1 MNRRM
6 QIRWKLITI
15 IVLAALL
22 AFLLLIFKDRSEPE
36 YVGEMVFTE
45 EMQILTNKSAELLKT
60 DPKEVR
66 QEIGEYTKE
75 EDWYEAFDQFLTY
88 HELDQKICRE
98 TIGIIGGEAVVH
110 KPELARA
117 QVLTVEAKVYS
128 CASDEFEQLSY
139 TNVIAYRMEDTLLAI
154 REKLPDPVVF
164 PEAYLEEADEN
175 GIQFFYRGCELY
187 HPCAQKQESEQIV
200 TLGFRGEE
208 LVSYEEDGEI
218 ISGKTLQV
226 TEQAVT
232 LEEQVEILFGE
243 VCEGY
248 YQKEEVRSSNT
259 DEIPIGY
266 AFTDYLIKDGKI
278 CAFLILPKE
287 QMEYI
292 RVAIW
297 QSDYRGLYHKEIIL
311 QSSEELTL
319 SYMKNGEK
327 KEEPLPAG
335 KKLVLSQ
342 DADYLKEGMLKVVN
356 PTNSGK
362 TDLLSV
368 HRNQGVPSYRGNFE
382 IHKTEDGLLLI
393 NELLLEEYLYAVVPS
408 EMPST
413 YPAESLKAQ
422 AVCARTYS
430 YGYLEH
436 AGLPALGAHVDDSV
450 NYQVYNNIMEKKSS
464 TDAVRQTEGE
474 LLLQDGKPITAY
486 YYSTSCGYGS
496 DDRIWKEEG
505 ESAAPYLRSV
515 HIAQDKN
522 QDINKE
528 SQEKLIQMDP
538 LKENKEQ
545 TDAAQIDELQ
555 EKNEQPVVNHQDN
568 QQDNLQK
575 NSEQKI
581 KETIDNNQNDLTQE
595 EAIREYLTTVH
606 EEDYEKDEPWYRWS
620 YTVKDFDT
628 NLLKKKLQERGIS
641 FTDFKKVKDMEIIRR
656 AAGGSAEILVI
667 TTDQGEIPVEGEY
680 EIRYVLN
687 QGGGVI
693 RQDDSPYALSTI
705 LPSAYFVMDLQ
716 MGKKGVTGFS
726 LSGGGFG
733 HGVGMSQNAAKSMA
747 QSGKTYEEIL
757 AMFYRDCQLAK
768 KY

>member
-6 QIRWKLITI
+6 QIRWKLII
-15 IVLAALL
+15 IFVLAALL
-22 AFLLLIFKDRSEPE
+22 AFLLFFYKERSEPE
-36 YVGEMVFTE
+36 YVGEMVFTGD
-45 EMQILTNKSAELLKT
+45 MQILTDKSAELLKT
-60 DPKEVR
+60 DPEAVR
-66 QEIGEYTKE
+66 EEIGEYTKE

-88 HELDQKICRE
+88 HELDRQICKE
-98 TIGIIGGEAVVH
+98 TIGIIGGKDFVH
-110 KPELARA
+110 KPELAKG
-117 QVLTVEAKVYS
+117 QVLTVDGTVYS
-128 CASDEFEQLSY
+128 YVSNGFDQLSY
-139 TNVIAYRMEDTLLAI
+139 RNVVAYRMENTLLAI
-154 REKLPDPVVF
+154 REKLSDPVVF
-164 PEAYLEEADEN
+164 REAYLEEADES
-175 GIQFFYRGCELY
+175 GIQFFYRGCGLY
-187 HPCAQKQESEQIV
+187 HPCAQKQGAEQIV
-200 TLGFRGEE
+200 TLAFQGEE

-232 LEEQVEILFGE
+232 LEEQGTIPFGE

-248 YQKEEVRSSNT
+248 YQKEEVRSSNM

-266 AFTDYLIKDGKI
+266 VFTDYLIKDGKI

-292 RVAIW
+292 RVAIQ

-319 SYMKNGEK
+319 SYLENGEK

-342 DADYLKEGMLKVVN
+342 DTDYLKEGMLKVVN

-382 IHKTEDGLLLI
+382 IHKTEEGLLLI

-464 TDAVRQTEGE
+464 TDAVRQTGGE

-486 YYSTSCGYGS
+486 YYSTSCGYGT
-496 DDRIWKEEG
+496 DDRIWKEQG
-505 ESAAPYLRSV
+505 DSAAPYLRSV
-515 HIAQDKN
+515 HIAREDSQKN
-522 QDINKE
+522 LEQKTNEDTDNKLND
-528 SQEKLIQMDP
+528 LIQ
-538 LKENKEQ
+538 E
-545 TDAAQIDELQ
+545 
-555 EKNEQPVVNHQDN
+555 
-568 QQDNLQK
+568 
-575 NSEQKI
+575 
-581 KETIDNNQNDLTQE
+581 ETLRD
-595 EAIREYLTTVH
+595 YLTAVH
-606 EEDYEKDEPWYRWS
+606 EEDYEKEEPWYRWS
-620 YTVKDFDT
+620 YTVKDIDID
-628 NLLKKKLQERGIS
+628 LLKKKLQERGIS
-641 FTDFKKVKDMEIIRR
+641 FTDFKKVKDMEITRR
-656 AAGGSAEILVI
+656 AAGGSAGALVI
-667 TTDQGEIPVEGEY
+667 TTDQGEIPVEEEY

-693 RQDDSPYALSTI
+693 RQDGSAYELSTI
-705 LPSAYFVMDLQ
+705 LPSAYFVIDLQ
-716 MGKKGVTGFS
+716 KGKKGITGFT

-733 HGVGMSQNAAKSMA
+733 HGVGMSQNAAKAMA

-757 AMFYRDCQLAK
+757 AMFYRNCQLAK

>member
-6 QIRWKLITI
+6 QIRWKLII
-15 IVLAALL
+15 IFVLAALL
-22 AFLLLIFKDRSEPE
+22 AFLLFFYKERSEPE
-36 YVGEMVFTE
+36 YVGEMVFTGD
-45 EMQILTNKSAELLKT
+45 MQILTDKSAELLKT
-60 DPKEVR
+60 DPEAVR
-66 QEIGEYTKE
+66 EEIGEYTKE

-88 HELDQKICRE
+88 HELDRQICKE
-98 TIGIIGGEAVVH
+98 TIGIIGGKDFVH
-110 KPELARA
+110 KPELAKG
-117 QVLTVEAKVYS
+117 QVLTVDGTVYS
-128 CASDEFEQLSY
+128 YVSNGFDQLSY
-139 TNVIAYRMEDTLLAI
+139 RNVVAYRMENTLLAI
-154 REKLPDPVVF
+154 REKLSDPVVF
-164 PEAYLEEADEN
+164 REAYLEEADES
-175 GIQFFYRGCELY
+175 GIQFFYRGCGLY
-187 HPCAQKQESEQIV
+187 HPCAQKQGAEQIV
-200 TLGFRGEE
+200 TLAFQGEE

-232 LEEQVEILFGE
+232 LEEQGTIPFGE

-248 YQKEEVRSSNT
+248 YQKEEVRSSNM

-292 RVAIW
+292 RVAIQ

-319 SYMKNGEK
+319 SYLENGEK

-342 DADYLKEGMLKVVN
+342 DTDYLKEGMLKVVN

-464 TDAVRQTEGE
+464 TDAVRQTGGE

-486 YYSTSCGYGS
+486 YYSTSCGYGT
-496 DDRIWKEEG
+496 DDRIWKEQG
-505 ESAAPYLRSV
+505 DSAAPYLRSV
-515 HIAQDKN
+515 HIAREDSQKN
-522 QDINKE
+522 LEQKTNEDTDNKLND
-528 SQEKLIQMDP
+528 LIQ
-538 LKENKEQ
+538 E
-545 TDAAQIDELQ
+545 
-555 EKNEQPVVNHQDN
+555 
-568 QQDNLQK
+568 
-575 NSEQKI
+575 
-581 KETIDNNQNDLTQE
+581 ETLRD
-595 EAIREYLTTVH
+595 YLTAVH
-606 EEDYEKDEPWYRWS
+606 EEDYEKEEPWYRWS
-620 YTVKDFDT
+620 YTVKDIDID
-628 NLLKKKLQERGIS
+628 LLKKKLQERGIS
-641 FTDFKKVKDMEIIRR
+641 FTNFKKVKDMEITRR
-656 AAGGSAEILVI
+656 AAGGSAGALVI
-667 TTDQGEIPVEGEY
+667 TTDQGEIPVEEEY

-693 RQDDSPYALSTI
+693 RQDGSAYELSTI
-705 LPSAYFVMDLQ
+705 LPSAYFVIDLQ
-716 MGKKGVTGFS
+716 KGKKGITGFT

-733 HGVGMSQNAAKSMA
+733 HGVGMSQNAAKAMA

-757 AMFYRDCQLAK
+757 AMFYRNCQLAK

>member
-6 QIRWKLITI
+6 QIRWKLII
-15 IVLAALL
+15 IFVLAALL
-22 AFLLLIFKDRSEPE
+22 AFLLFFYKERSEPE
-36 YVGEMVFTE
+36 YVGEMVFTGD
-45 EMQILTNKSAELLKT
+45 MQILTDKSAELLKT
-60 DPKEVR
+60 DPEAVR
-66 QEIGEYTKE
+66 EEIGEYTKE

-88 HELDQKICRE
+88 HELDRQICKE
-98 TIGIIGGEAVVH
+98 TIGIIGGKDFVH
-110 KPELARA
+110 KPELAKG
-117 QVLTVEAKVYS
+117 QVLTVDGTVYS
-128 CASDEFEQLSY
+128 YVSNGFDQLSY
-139 TNVIAYRMEDTLLAI
+139 RNVVAYRMENTLLAI
-154 REKLPDPVVF
+154 REKLSDPVVF
-164 PEAYLEEADEN
+164 REAYLEEADES
-175 GIQFFYRGCELY
+175 GIQFFYRGCGLY
-187 HPCAQKQESEQIV
+187 HPCAQKQGAEQIV
-200 TLGFRGEE
+200 TLAFQGEE

-232 LEEQVEILFGE
+232 LEEQGTIPFGE

-248 YQKEEVRSSNT
+248 YQKEEVRSSNM

-292 RVAIW
+292 RVAIQ

-319 SYMKNGEK
+319 SYLENGEK

-342 DADYLKEGMLKVVN
+342 DTDYLKEGMLKVVN

-464 TDAVRQTEGE
+464 TDAVRQTGGE

-486 YYSTSCGYGS
+486 YYSTSCGYGT

-515 HIAQDKN
+515 HIVREDSQKN
-522 QDINKE
+522 LEQKTNEDTDNKLND
-528 SQEKLIQMDP
+528 LIQ
-538 LKENKEQ
+538 E
-545 TDAAQIDELQ
+545 
-555 EKNEQPVVNHQDN
+555 
-568 QQDNLQK
+568 
-575 NSEQKI
+575 
-581 KETIDNNQNDLTQE
+581 ETLRD
-595 EAIREYLTTVH
+595 YLTAVH
-606 EEDYEKDEPWYRWS
+606 EEDYEKEEPWYRWS
-620 YTVKDFDT
+620 YTVKDIDID
-628 NLLKKKLQERGIS
+628 LLKKKLQERGIS
-641 FTDFKKVKDMEIIRR
+641 FTDFKKVKDMEITRR
-656 AAGGSAEILVI
+656 AAGGSAGALVI
-667 TTDQGEIPVEGEY
+667 TTDQGEIPVEEEY

-693 RQDDSPYALSTI
+693 RQDGSAYELSTI
-705 LPSAYFVMDLQ
+705 LPSAYFVIDLQ
-716 MGKKGVTGFS
+716 KGKKGITGFT

-733 HGVGMSQNAAKSMA
+733 HGVGMSQNAAKAMA

-757 AMFYRDCQLAK
+757 AMFYRNCQLAK

>member
-1 MNRRM
+1 MNRHM

-15 IVLAALL
+15 LVLAALL
-22 AFLLLIFKDRSEPE
+22 AFLLLFYKDRSEPE
-36 YVGEMVFTE
+36 YVGEMVFTG
-45 EMQILTNKSAELLKT
+45 EMQILTDKSAELLKT
-60 DPKEVR
+60 DSEEVR

-88 HELDQKICRE
+88 HELDKKICRE

-110 KPELARA
+110 KPELAKG
-117 QVLTVEAKVYS
+117 QVLTVDATVYS
-128 CASDEFEQLSY
+128 CVSEGIEQLSY
-139 TNVIAYRMEDTLLAI
+139 TNVVAYRMGNTLLAI

-164 PEAYLEEADEN
+164 SEAYLEEADES

-187 HPCAQKQESEQIV
+187 HPCAQKQGSEQIV
-200 TLGFRGEE
+200 TLAFKGSE

-232 LEEQVEILFGE
+232 LEEQGTIPFGE
-243 VCEGY
+243 RCEGY

-292 RVAIW
+292 RVAIQ
-297 QSDYRGLYHKEIIL
+297 QSDYRGLYHKEVIL
-311 QSSEELTL
+311 QSSKELIL
-319 SYMKNGEK
+319 SYLENGER

-335 KKLVLSQ
+335 EKLILSQ
-342 DADYLKEGMLKVVN
+342 DADYLKEGMVKVVN

-436 AGLPALGAHVDDSV
+436 AGLSALGAHVDDSV

-486 YYSTSCGYGS
+486 YYSTSCGYGA
-496 DDRIWKEEG
+496 DDRIWKKEG

-515 HIAQDKN
+515 HIAQQEN
-522 QDINKE
+522 TE
-528 SQEKLIQMDP
+528 SQK
-538 LKENKEQ
+538 NNEQ

-555 EKNEQPVVNHQDN
+555 KKREQSVGN
-568 QQDNLQK
+568 QQDDSQK
-575 NSEQKI
+575 NLEQKNN
-581 KETIDNNQNDLTQE
+581 EDTDNKLNDLTQE
-595 EAIREYLTTVH
+595 EALREYLTTVH
-606 EEDYEKDEPWYRWS
+606 EEDYEKEEPWYRWS
-620 YTVKDFDT
+620 YTVKDFDVD
-628 NLLKKKLQERGIS
+628 LLKKKLQERGIS
-641 FTDFKKVKDMEIIRR
+641 FTDFKKVKDMAITVR
-656 AAGGSAEILVI
+656 AEGGSARILVI

-687 QGGGVI
+687 QGGEVI
-693 RQDDSPYALSTI
+693 RQDESAYTLSTI
-705 LPSAYFVMDLQ
+705 LPSACFVIDLQ
-716 MGKKGVTGFS
+716 KGKKGITGFT

-733 HGVGMSQNAAKSMA
+733 HGVGMSQNAARAMA
-747 QSGKTYEEIL
+747 QSGKTYEQIL
-757 AMFYRDCQLAK
+757 AMFYWDCQLAK

>member
-1 MNRRM
+1 M
-6 QIRWKLITI
+6 QIRWKLII
-15 IVLAALL
+15 IFVLAALL
-22 AFLLLIFKDRSEPE
+22 AFLLFFYKERSEPE
-36 YVGEMVFTE
+36 YVGEMVFTGD
-45 EMQILTNKSAELLKT
+45 MQILTDKSAELLKT
-60 DPKEVR
+60 DPEAVR
-66 QEIGEYTKE
+66 EEIGEYTKE

-88 HELDQKICRE
+88 HELDRQICKE
-98 TIGIIGGEAVVH
+98 TIGIIGGKDFVH
-110 KPELARA
+110 KPELAKG
-117 QVLTVEAKVYS
+117 QVLTVDGTVYS
-128 CASDEFEQLSY
+128 YVSNGFDQLSY
-139 TNVIAYRMEDTLLAI
+139 RNVVAYRMENTLLAI
-154 REKLPDPVVF
+154 REKLSDPVVF
-164 PEAYLEEADEN
+164 REAYLEEADES
-175 GIQFFYRGCELY
+175 GIQFFYRGCGLY
-187 HPCAQKQESEQIV
+187 HPCAQKQGAEQIV
-200 TLGFRGEE
+200 TLAFQGEE

-232 LEEQVEILFGE
+232 LEEQGTIPFGE

-248 YQKEEVRSSNT
+248 YQKEEVRSSNM

-292 RVAIW
+292 RVAIQ

-319 SYMKNGEK
+319 SYLENGEK

-342 DADYLKEGMLKVVN
+342 DTDYLKEGMLKVVN

-382 IHKTEDGLLLI
+382 IHKTEEGLLLI

-430 YGYLEH
+430 YGYLDH

-464 TDAVRQTEGE
+464 TDAVRQTGGE

-486 YYSTSCGYGS
+486 YYSTSCGYGT
-496 DDRIWKEEG
+496 DDRIWKEQG
-505 ESAAPYLRSV
+505 DSAAPYLRSV
-515 HIAQDKN
+515 HIAREDSQKN
-522 QDINKE
+522 LEQKTNEDTDNKLND
-528 SQEKLIQMDP
+528 LIQ
-538 LKENKEQ
+538 E
-545 TDAAQIDELQ
+545 
-555 EKNEQPVVNHQDN
+555 
-568 QQDNLQK
+568 
-575 NSEQKI
+575 
-581 KETIDNNQNDLTQE
+581 ETLRD
-595 EAIREYLTTVH
+595 YLTAVH
-606 EEDYEKDEPWYRWS
+606 EEDYEKEEPWYRWS
-620 YTVKDFDT
+620 YTVKDIDID
-628 NLLKKKLQERGIS
+628 LLKKKLQERGIS
-641 FTDFKKVKDMEIIRR
+641 FTDFKKVKDMEITRR
-656 AAGGSAEILVI
+656 AAGGSAGALVI
-667 TTDQGEIPVEGEY
+667 TTNQGEIPVEEEY

-693 RQDDSPYALSTI
+693 RQDGSAYELSTI
-705 LPSAYFVMDLQ
+705 LPSAYFVIDLQ
-716 MGKKGVTGFS
+716 KGKKGITGFT

-733 HGVGMSQNAAKSMA
+733 HGVGMSQNAAKAMA

-757 AMFYRDCQLAK
+757 AMFYRNCQLAK

>member
-1 MNRRM
+1 MNRHM

-15 IVLAALL
+15 LVLAALL
-22 AFLLLIFKDRSEPE
+22 AFLLLFYKDRSEPE
-36 YVGEMVFTE
+36 YVGEMVFTG
-45 EMQILTNKSAELLKT
+45 EMQILTDKSAELLKT
-60 DPKEVR
+60 DPEEVR

-88 HELDQKICRE
+88 HELDKKICRE

-110 KPELARA
+110 KPELAKG
-117 QVLTVEAKVYS
+117 QVLTVDATVYS
-128 CASDEFEQLSY
+128 CVSEGIEQLSY
-139 TNVIAYRMEDTLLAI
+139 TNVVAYRMGNTLLAI

-164 PEAYLEEADEN
+164 SEAYLEEADES

-187 HPCAQKQESEQIV
+187 HPCAQKQGSEQIV
-200 TLGFRGEE
+200 TLAFKGSE
-208 LVSYEEDGEI
+208 LVSYEEDGEV

-232 LEEQVEILFGE
+232 LEEQGTIPFGE
-243 VCEGY
+243 RCEGY

-292 RVAIW
+292 RVAIQ
-297 QSDYRGLYHKEIIL
+297 QSDYRGLYHKEVIL
-311 QSSEELTL
+311 QSSKELIL
-319 SYMKNGEK
+319 SYLENGER

-335 KKLVLSQ
+335 EKLILSQ
-342 DADYLKEGMLKVVN
+342 DADYLKEGMVKVVN

-436 AGLPALGAHVDDSV
+436 AGLSALGAHVDDSV

-486 YYSTSCGYGS
+486 YYSTSCGYGA
-496 DDRIWKEEG
+496 DDRIWKKEG

-515 HIAQDKN
+515 HIAQQEN
-522 QDINKE
+522 TE
-528 SQEKLIQMDP
+528 SQK
-538 LKENKEQ
+538 NNEQ

-555 EKNEQPVVNHQDN
+555 KKREQSVGN
-568 QQDNLQK
+568 QQDDSQK
-575 NSEQKI
+575 NLEQKNN
-581 KETIDNNQNDLTQE
+581 EDTDNKLNDLTQE
-595 EAIREYLTTVH
+595 EALREYLTTVH
-606 EEDYEKDEPWYRWS
+606 EEDYEKEEPWYRWS
-620 YTVKDFDT
+620 YTVKDFDVD
-628 NLLKKKLQERGIS
+628 LLKKKLQERGIS
-641 FTDFKKVKDMEIIRR
+641 FTDFKKVKDMAITVR
-656 AAGGSAEILVI
+656 AEGGSARILVI

-687 QGGGVI
+687 QGGEVI
-693 RQDDSPYALSTI
+693 RQDESAYTLSTI
-705 LPSAYFVMDLQ
+705 LPSACFVIDLQ
-716 MGKKGVTGFS
+716 KGKKGITGFT

-733 HGVGMSQNAAKSMA
+733 HGVGMSQNAARAMA
-747 QSGKTYEEIL
+747 QSGKTYEQIL
-757 AMFYRDCQLAK
+757 AMFYWDCQLAK

>member
-6 QIRWKLITI
+6 QIRWKLII
-15 IVLAALL
+15 ILVLAALL
-22 AFLLLIFKDRSEPE
+22 AFLLLFYKDRPKPE
-36 YVGEMVFTE
+36 YVGEMVFTG
-45 EMQILTNKSAELLKT
+45 EMQILTDKSAELLKT
-60 DPKEVR
+60 DSEEVR
-66 QEIGEYTKE
+66 QEIGEYAKE
-75 EDWYEAFDQFLTY
+75 KDWYEAFDRFLAD
-88 HELDQKICRE
+88 HELHRQICKE
-98 TIGIIGGEAVVH
+98 TLGIIGGMEFVH
-110 KPELARA
+110 KPELTKG
-117 QVLTVEAKVYS
+117 QVLAVDGEVYS
-128 CASDEFEQLSY
+128 CVSEEFEQISY
-139 TNVIAYRMEDTLLAI
+139 TNVVAYRIENTLLAI
-154 REKLPDPVVF
+154 REKLTDPVVF
-164 PEAYLEEADEN
+164 PEAYLEEADES
-175 GIQFFYRGCELY
+175 GIRFFYRGCELH
-187 HPCAQKQESEQIV
+187 HPCAQKQGSEQIV
-200 TLGFRGEE
+200 TLGLRGEE

-232 LEEQVEILFGE
+232 LEEQGAIPFGE
-243 VCEGY
+243 ECEGY

-266 AFTDYLIKDGKI
+266 AFTDYLIKDGRI

-287 QMEYI
+287 RMEYI
-292 RVAIW
+292 RVAVQ
-297 QSDYRGLYHKEIIL
+297 QSDYQGLYHKEIVL

-319 SYMKNGEK
+319 SYLENGEG

-335 KKLVLSQ
+335 KKLVLSK
-342 DADYLKEGMLKVVN
+342 DTDYLKEGTLKVVN
-356 PTNSGK
+356 STNSGK
-362 TDLLSV
+362 IDLLSV
-368 HRNQGVPSYRGNFE
+368 HRSQGVPSYRGNFE

-436 AGLPALGAHVDDSV
+436 AGLPELGAHVDDSV

-464 TDAVRQTEGE
+464 TDAVRQTEGQ
-474 LLLQDGKPITAY
+474 LLLQDGEPITAY

-496 DDRIWKEEG
+496 DDRIWKQEG

-515 HIAQDKN
+515 HIAQ
-522 QDINKE
+522 
-528 SQEKLIQMDP
+528 
-538 LKENKEQ
+538 KENNNSQ
-545 TDAAQIDELQ
+545 
-555 EKNEQPVVNHQDN
+555 N
-568 QQDNLQK
+568 NLDQK
-575 NSEQKI
+575 NIED
-581 KETIDNNQNDLTQE
+581 TDNNLSDLTQE
-595 EAIREYLTTVH
+595 EALREYLTTVH
-606 EEDYEKDEPWYRWS
+606 EEDYEKEEPWYRWR
-620 YTVKDFDT
+620 YTVKEFNVD
-628 NLLKKKLQERGIS
+628 LLKKKLQERGIS
-641 FTDFKKVKDMEIIRR
+641 FIDFKIVKDMEITRR
-656 AAGGSAEILVI
+656 AEGGSAELLVI

-687 QGGGVI
+687 QGGEVI
-693 RQDDSPYALSTI
+693 RQDESAYALSTI

-716 MGKKGVTGFS
+716 KGKKSITGFV

-733 HGVGMSQNAAKSMA
+733 HGVGMSQNAAKAMA

-757 AMFYRDCQLAK
+757 AMFYWNCRLAK

>member
-1 MNRRM
+1 MNHGM
-6 QIRWKLITI
+6 QIRWKLII
-15 IVLAALL
+15 ILVLAALL
-22 AFLLLIFKDRSEPE
+22 AFLLFFYKDRSEPE
-36 YVGEMVFTE
+36 YVGEMVFTG
-45 EMQILTNKSAELLKT
+45 EMQILTDKSAELLKT
-60 DPKEVR
+60 NPEEVR

-98 TIGIIGGEAVVH
+98 MIGIIGGEAVVH
-110 KPELARA
+110 KPKLAKG
-117 QVLTVEAKVYS
+117 QVLTVDGTVYS
-128 CASDEFEQLSY
+128 YASDEFEQLSY
-139 TNVIAYRMEDTLLAI
+139 TNAIAYRMENTLLAI
-154 REKLPDPVVF
+154 RERLPDPVLF
-164 PEAYLEEADEN
+164 PEAYLEEADES
-175 GIQFFYRGCELY
+175 GIRFFYRGCELY
-187 HPCAQKQESEQIV
+187 HPCTQKQGSEQIV
-200 TLGFRGEE
+200 TLGFRGEK

-232 LEEQVEILFGE
+232 LEEQGTIPFGE

-292 RVAIW
+292 RVAVQ

-311 QSSEELTL
+311 QSSEELML
-319 SYMKNGEK
+319 SYLENGEK

-342 DADYLKEGMLKVVN
+342 DTDYLKEGMLKVVN

-382 IHKTEDGLLLI
+382 IHKTEEGLLLI

-413 YPAESLKAQ
+413 YPSESLKAQ

-486 YYSTSCGYGS
+486 YYSTSCGYGT
-496 DDRIWKEEG
+496 DDRIWKKEG
-505 ESAAPYLRSV
+505 ESVAPYLKSV
-515 HIAQDKN
+515 HIARDESNELQE
-522 QDINKE
+522 IN
-528 SQEKLIQMDP
+528 
-538 LKENKEQ
+538 EQ
-545 TDAAQIDELQ
+545 TDELQEINEQTTELQ
-555 EKNEQPVVNHQDN
+555 EKNEQSIVNHQDN
-568 QQDNLQK
+568 SQK

-595 EAIREYLTTVH
+595 EVLREYLTTVH
-606 EEDYEKDEPWYRWS
+606 EEDYEKEEPWYRWS
-620 YTVKDFDT
+620 YTVKELDVE
-628 NLLKKKLQERGIS
+628 LLKKKLQERGIS
-641 FTDFKKVKDMEIIRR
+641 FTDFKKVKDMEISVR

-687 QGGGVI
+687 QGGEVI
-693 RQDDSPYALSTI
+693 RQDESAYALSTI

-716 MGKKGVTGFS
+716 RGKKGITGFT
-726 LSGGGFG
+726 LLGGGFG
-733 HGVGMSQNAAKSMA
+733 HGVGMSQNAAKAMA

-757 AMFYRDCQLAK
+757 AMFYWDCQLAK

>member
-36 YVGEMVFTE
+36 YVGEMVFTG
-45 EMQILTNKSAELLKT
+45 EMQILTDKSAELLKI
-60 DPKEVR
+60 DPEEIR
-66 QEIGEYTKE
+66 QEIGEYAKE

-88 HELDQKICRE
+88 HKLDQKISRE

-110 KPELARA
+110 KPELAKG

-128 CASDEFEQLSY
+128 CVSDGFEQLSY
-139 TNVIAYRMEDTLLAI
+139 TNVVAYRMDNTLLAI

-187 HPCAQKQESEQIV
+187 HPCAQKQGSEQIV

-232 LEEQVEILFGE
+232 LEEQGEIPFGE

-292 RVAIW
+292 RVAIQ

-319 SYMKNGEK
+319 SYLENGEK
-327 KEEPLPAG
+327 KEESLPAG
-335 KKLVLSQ
+335 KKFVLSQ
-342 DADYLKEGMLKVVN
+342 DADYLKEGMVKVVN

-486 YYSTSCGYGS
+486 YYSTSCGYGT

-515 HIAQDKN
+515 HIAQQENTESKKN
-522 QDINKE
+522 N
-528 SQEKLIQMDP
+528 
-538 LKENKEQ
+538 EQ

-555 EKNEQPVVNHQDN
+555 EKSEQSVEN

-575 NSEQKI
+575 KSEQKI
-581 KETIDNNQNDLTQE
+581 NQNTDNNQNNLTQE
-595 EAIREYLTTVH
+595 EALREYLTTVH
-606 EEDYEKDEPWYRWS
+606 EEDYEKEEPWYRWS
-620 YTVKDFDT
+620 YTVKELDVD
-628 NLLKKKLQERGIS
+628 LLKKKLQERGIS
-641 FTDFKKVKDMEIIRR
+641 FTDFKKVKDMEIRKR
-656 AAGGSAEILVI
+656 AAGGSAELLVI
-667 TTDQGEIPVEGEY
+667 YTDQREIPVEGEY

-687 QGGGVI
+687 QGGEVI
-693 RQDDSPYALSTI
+693 RQDDSAYALSTI
-705 LPSAYFVMDLQ
+705 LPSAYFVINLQ
-716 MGKKGVTGFS
+716 KGKKGITGFT

-733 HGVGMSQNAAKSMA
+733 HGVGMSQNAAKAMA

-757 AMFYRDCQLAK
+757 AMFYWDCQLAK

>member
-1 MNRRM
+1 M
-6 QIRWKLITI
+6 QIRWKLII
-15 IVLAALL
+15 IFVLAALL
-22 AFLLLIFKDRSEPE
+22 AFLLFFYKERSEPE
-36 YVGEMVFTE
+36 YVGEMVFTGD
-45 EMQILTNKSAELLKT
+45 MQILTDKSAELLKT
-60 DPKEVR
+60 DPEAVR
-66 QEIGEYTKE
+66 EEIGEYTKE

-88 HELDQKICRE
+88 HELDRQICKE
-98 TIGIIGGEAVVH
+98 TIGIIGGKDFVH
-110 KPELARA
+110 KPELAKG
-117 QVLTVEAKVYS
+117 QVLTVDGTVYS
-128 CASDEFEQLSY
+128 YVSNGFDQLSY
-139 TNVIAYRMEDTLLAI
+139 RNVVAYRMENTLLAI
-154 REKLPDPVVF
+154 REKLSDPVVF
-164 PEAYLEEADEN
+164 REAYLEEADES
-175 GIQFFYRGCELY
+175 GIQFFYRGCGLY
-187 HPCAQKQESEQIV
+187 HPCAQKQGAEQIV
-200 TLGFRGEE
+200 TLAFQGEE

-232 LEEQVEILFGE
+232 LEEQGAIPFGE

-248 YQKEEVRSSNT
+248 YQKEEVRSSNM

-292 RVAIW
+292 RVAIQ

-319 SYMKNGEK
+319 SYLENGEK

-342 DADYLKEGMLKVVN
+342 DTDYLKEGMLKVVN

-464 TDAVRQTEGE
+464 TDAVRQTGGE

-486 YYSTSCGYGS
+486 YYSTSCGYGT

-515 HIAQDKN
+515 HIAREDSQKN
-522 QDINKE
+522 LEQKTNEDTDNKLND
-528 SQEKLIQMDP
+528 LIQ
-538 LKENKEQ
+538 E
-545 TDAAQIDELQ
+545 
-555 EKNEQPVVNHQDN
+555 
-568 QQDNLQK
+568 
-575 NSEQKI
+575 
-581 KETIDNNQNDLTQE
+581 ETLRD
-595 EAIREYLTTVH
+595 YLTAVH
-606 EEDYEKDEPWYRWS
+606 EEDYEKEEPWYRWS
-620 YTVKDFDT
+620 YTVKDIDID
-628 NLLKKKLQERGIS
+628 LLKKKLQERGIS
-641 FTDFKKVKDMEIIRR
+641 FTDFKKVKDMEITRR
-656 AAGGSAEILVI
+656 AAGGSAGALVI
-667 TTDQGEIPVEGEY
+667 TTDQGEIPVEEEY

-693 RQDDSPYALSTI
+693 RQDGSAYELSTI
-705 LPSAYFVMDLQ
+705 LPSAYFVIDLQ
-716 MGKKGVTGFS
+716 KGKKGITGFT

-733 HGVGMSQNAAKSMA
+733 HGVGMSQNAAKAMA

-757 AMFYRDCQLAK
+757 AMFYRNCQLAK

>member
-1 MNRRM
+1 M
-6 QIRWKLITI
+6 QIRWKLII
-15 IVLAALL
+15 IFVLAALL
-22 AFLLLIFKDRSEPE
+22 AFLLFFYKERSEPE
-36 YVGEMVFTE
+36 YVGEMVFTGD
-45 EMQILTNKSAELLKT
+45 MQILTDKSAELLKT
-60 DPKEVR
+60 DPEAVR
-66 QEIGEYTKE
+66 EEIGEYAKE

-88 HELDQKICRE
+88 HELDRQICKE
-98 TIGIIGGEAVVH
+98 TIGIIGGKDFVH
-110 KPELARA
+110 KPELAKG
-117 QVLTVEAKVYS
+117 QVLTVDGTVYS
-128 CASDEFEQLSY
+128 YVSNGFDQLSY
-139 TNVIAYRMEDTLLAI
+139 RNVVAYRMENTLLAI
-154 REKLPDPVVF
+154 REKLSDPVVF
-164 PEAYLEEADEN
+164 REAYLEEADES
-175 GIQFFYRGCELY
+175 GIQFFYRGCGLY
-187 HPCAQKQESEQIV
+187 HPCAQKQGAEQIV
-200 TLGFRGEE
+200 TLAFQGEE

-232 LEEQVEILFGE
+232 LEEQGTIPFGE

-248 YQKEEVRSSNT
+248 YQKEEVRSSNM

-292 RVAIW
+292 RVAIQ

-319 SYMKNGEK
+319 SYLENGEK

-342 DADYLKEGMLKVVN
+342 DTDYLKEGMLKVVN

-368 HRNQGVPSYRGNFE
+368 HRNQEVPSYRGNFE

-464 TDAVRQTEGE
+464 TDAVRQTGGE

-486 YYSTSCGYGS
+486 YYSTSCGYGT

-515 HIAQDKN
+515 HIAWEDSQKN
-522 QDINKE
+522 LEQKTNEDTDNKLND
-528 SQEKLIQMDP
+528 LIQ
-538 LKENKEQ
+538 E
-545 TDAAQIDELQ
+545 
-555 EKNEQPVVNHQDN
+555 
-568 QQDNLQK
+568 
-575 NSEQKI
+575 
-581 KETIDNNQNDLTQE
+581 ETLRD
-595 EAIREYLTTVH
+595 YLTAVH
-606 EEDYEKDEPWYRWS
+606 EEDYEKEEPWYRWS
-620 YTVKDFDT
+620 YTVKDIDID
-628 NLLKKKLQERGIS
+628 LLKKKLQERGIS
-641 FTDFKKVKDMEIIRR
+641 FTDFKKVKDMEITRR
-656 AAGGSAEILVI
+656 AAGGSAGALVI
-667 TTDQGEIPVEGEY
+667 TTDQGEIPVEEEY

-693 RQDDSPYALSTI
+693 RQDGSAYELSTI
-705 LPSAYFVMDLQ
+705 LPSAYFVIDLQ
-716 MGKKGVTGFS
+716 KGKKGITGFT

-733 HGVGMSQNAAKSMA
+733 HGVGMSQNAAKAMA

-757 AMFYRDCQLAK
+757 AMFYRNCQLAK

>member
-1 MNRRM
+1 MDR
-6 QIRWKLITI
+6 QICK
-15 IVLAALL
+15 
-22 AFLLLIFKDRSEPE
+22 
-36 YVGEMVFTE
+36 
-45 EMQILTNKSAELLKT
+45 
-60 DPKEVR
+60 
-66 QEIGEYTKE
+66 
-75 EDWYEAFDQFLTY
+75 
-88 HELDQKICRE
+88 E
-98 TIGIIGGEAVVH
+98 TIGIIGGKDFVH
-110 KPELARA
+110 KPELAKG
-117 QVLTVEAKVYS
+117 QVLTVDGTVYS
-128 CASDEFEQLSY
+128 YVSNGFDQLSY
-139 TNVIAYRMEDTLLAI
+139 RNVDAYRMENTLLAI
-154 REKLPDPVVF
+154 REKLSDPVVF
-164 PEAYLEEADEN
+164 REAYLEEADES
-175 GIQFFYRGCELY
+175 GIQFFYRGCGLY
-187 HPCAQKQESEQIV
+187 HPCAQKQGAEQIV
-200 TLGFRGEE
+200 TLAFQGEE

-232 LEEQVEILFGE
+232 LEEQGTIPFGE

-248 YQKEEVRSSNT
+248 YQKEEVRSSNM

-292 RVAIW
+292 RVAIQ

-319 SYMKNGEK
+319 SYLENGEK

-342 DADYLKEGMLKVVN
+342 DTDYLKEGMLKVVN

-382 IHKTEDGLLLI
+382 IHKTEEGLLLI

-464 TDAVRQTEGE
+464 TDAVRQTGGE

-486 YYSTSCGYGS
+486 YYSTSCGYGT
-496 DDRIWKEEG
+496 DDRIWKEQG
-505 ESAAPYLRSV
+505 DSAAPYLRSV
-515 HIAQDKN
+515 HIAREDSQKN
-522 QDINKE
+522 LEQKTNEDTDNKLND
-528 SQEKLIQMDP
+528 LIQ
-538 LKENKEQ
+538 E
-545 TDAAQIDELQ
+545 
-555 EKNEQPVVNHQDN
+555 
-568 QQDNLQK
+568 
-575 NSEQKI
+575 
-581 KETIDNNQNDLTQE
+581 ETLRD
-595 EAIREYLTTVH
+595 YLTAVH
-606 EEDYEKDEPWYRWS
+606 EEDYEKEEPWYRWS
-620 YTVKDFDT
+620 YTVKDIDID
-628 NLLKKKLQERGIS
+628 LLKKKLQERGIS
-641 FTDFKKVKDMEIIRR
+641 FTDFKKVKDMEITRR
-656 AAGGSAEILVI
+656 AAGGSAGALVI

-687 QGGGVI
+687 QGGKVI
-693 RQDDSPYALSTI
+693 RQDDSAYELSTI

-716 MGKKGVTGFS
+716 KGKKGITGFT

-733 HGVGMSQNAAKSMA
+733 HGVGMSQNAAKAMA
-747 QSGKTYEEIL
+747 QSGKTYEQIL
-757 AMFYRDCQLAK
+757 AMFYWDCQLAK

>member
-1 MNRRM
+1 M
-6 QIRWKLITI
+6 QIRWKLII
-15 IVLAALL
+15 IFVLAALL
-22 AFLLLIFKDRSEPE
+22 AFLLFFYKERSEPE
-36 YVGEMVFTE
+36 YVGEMVFTGD
-45 EMQILTNKSAELLKT
+45 MQILTDKSAELLKT
-60 DPKEVR
+60 DPEAVR
-66 QEIGEYTKE
+66 EEIGEYTKE

-88 HELDQKICRE
+88 HELDRQICKE
-98 TIGIIGGEAVVH
+98 TIGIIGGKDFVH
-110 KPELARA
+110 KPELAKG
-117 QVLTVEAKVYS
+117 QVLTVDGTVYS
-128 CASDEFEQLSY
+128 YVSNGFDQLSY
-139 TNVIAYRMEDTLLAI
+139 RNVVAYRMENTLLAI
-154 REKLPDPVVF
+154 REKLSDPVVF
-164 PEAYLEEADEN
+164 REAYLEEADES
-175 GIQFFYRGCELY
+175 GIQFFYRGCGLY
-187 HPCAQKQESEQIV
+187 HPCAQKQGAEQIV
-200 TLGFRGEE
+200 TLAFQGEE

-232 LEEQVEILFGE
+232 LEEQGTIPFGE

-248 YQKEEVRSSNT
+248 YQKEEVRSSNM

-292 RVAIW
+292 RVAIQ

-319 SYMKNGEK
+319 SYLENGEK

-342 DADYLKEGMLKVVN
+342 DTDYLKEGMLKVVN

-464 TDAVRQTEGE
+464 TDAVRQTGGE

-486 YYSTSCGYGS
+486 YYSTSCGYGT

-515 HIAQDKN
+515 HIVREDSQKN
-522 QDINKE
+522 LEQKTNEDTDNKLND
-528 SQEKLIQMDP
+528 LIQ
-538 LKENKEQ
+538 E
-545 TDAAQIDELQ
+545 
-555 EKNEQPVVNHQDN
+555 
-568 QQDNLQK
+568 
-575 NSEQKI
+575 
-581 KETIDNNQNDLTQE
+581 ETLRD
-595 EAIREYLTTVH
+595 YLTAVH
-606 EEDYEKDEPWYRWS
+606 EEDYEKEEPWYRWS
-620 YTVKDFDT
+620 YTVKDIDID
-628 NLLKKKLQERGIS
+628 LLKKKLQERGIS
-641 FTDFKKVKDMEIIRR
+641 FTDFKKVKDMEITRR
-656 AAGGSAEILVI
+656 AAGGSAGALVI
-667 TTDQGEIPVEGEY
+667 TTDQGEIPVEEEY

-693 RQDDSPYALSTI
+693 RQDGSAYELSTI
-705 LPSAYFVMDLQ
+705 LPSAYFVIDLQ
-716 MGKKGVTGFS
+716 KGKKGITGFT

-733 HGVGMSQNAAKSMA
+733 HGVGMSQNAAKAMA

-757 AMFYRDCQLAK
+757 AMFYRNCQLAK

>member
-1 MNRRM
+1 M
-6 QIRWKLITI
+6 QIRWKLII
-15 IVLAALL
+15 IFVLAALL
-22 AFLLLIFKDRSEPE
+22 AFLLFFYKERSEPE
-36 YVGEMVFTE
+36 YVGEMVFTGD
-45 EMQILTNKSAELLKT
+45 MQILTDKSAELLKT
-60 DPKEVR
+60 DPEAVR
-66 QEIGEYTKE
+66 EEIGEYTKE

-88 HELDQKICRE
+88 HELDRQICKE
-98 TIGIIGGEAVVH
+98 TIGIIGGKDFVH
-110 KPELARA
+110 KPELAKG
-117 QVLTVEAKVYS
+117 QVLTVDGTVYS
-128 CASDEFEQLSY
+128 YVSNGFDQLSY
-139 TNVIAYRMEDTLLAI
+139 RNVVAYRMENTLLAI
-154 REKLPDPVVF
+154 REKLSDPVVF
-164 PEAYLEEADEN
+164 REAYLEEADES
-175 GIQFFYRGCELY
+175 GIQFFYRGCGLY
-187 HPCAQKQESEQIV
+187 HPCAQKQGAEQIV
-200 TLGFRGEE
+200 TLAFQGEE

-232 LEEQVEILFGE
+232 LEEQGTIPFGE

-248 YQKEEVRSSNT
+248 YQKEEVRSSNM

-292 RVAIW
+292 RVAIQ

-319 SYMKNGEK
+319 SYLENGEK

-342 DADYLKEGMLKVVN
+342 DTDYLKEGMLKVVN

-464 TDAVRQTEGE
+464 TDAVRQTGGE

-486 YYSTSCGYGS
+486 YYSTSCGYGT
-496 DDRIWKEEG
+496 DDRIWKEQG
-505 ESAAPYLRSV
+505 DSAAPYLRSV
-515 HIAQDKN
+515 HIAREDSQKN
-522 QDINKE
+522 LEQKTNEDTDNKLND
-528 SQEKLIQMDP
+528 LIQ
-538 LKENKEQ
+538 E
-545 TDAAQIDELQ
+545 
-555 EKNEQPVVNHQDN
+555 
-568 QQDNLQK
+568 
-575 NSEQKI
+575 
-581 KETIDNNQNDLTQE
+581 ETLRD
-595 EAIREYLTTVH
+595 YLTAVH
-606 EEDYEKDEPWYRWS
+606 EEDYEKEEPWYRWS
-620 YTVKDFDT
+620 YTVKDIDID
-628 NLLKKKLQERGIS
+628 LLKKKLQERGIS
-641 FTDFKKVKDMEIIRR
+641 FTNFKKVKDMEITRR
-656 AAGGSAEILVI
+656 AAGGSAGALVI
-667 TTDQGEIPVEGEY
+667 TTDQGEIPVEEEY

-693 RQDDSPYALSTI
+693 RQDGSAYELSTI
-705 LPSAYFVMDLQ
+705 LPSAYFVIDLQ
-716 MGKKGVTGFS
+716 KGKKGITGFT

-733 HGVGMSQNAAKSMA
+733 HGVGMSQNAAKAMA

-757 AMFYRDCQLAK
+757 AMFYRNCQLAK

>member
-6 QIRWKLITI
+6 QIRWKLII
-15 IVLAALL
+15 IFVLAALL
-22 AFLLLIFKDRSEPE
+22 AFLLFFYKERSEPE
-36 YVGEMVFTE
+36 YVGEMVFTGD
-45 EMQILTNKSAELLKT
+45 MQILTDKSAELLKT
-60 DPKEVR
+60 DPEAVR
-66 QEIGEYTKE
+66 EEIGEYTKE

-88 HELDQKICRE
+88 HELDRQICKE
-98 TIGIIGGEAVVH
+98 TIGIIGGKDFVH
-110 KPELARA
+110 KPELAKG
-117 QVLTVEAKVYS
+117 QVLTVDGTVYS
-128 CASDEFEQLSY
+128 YVSNGFDQLSY
-139 TNVIAYRMEDTLLAI
+139 RNVVAYRMENTLLAI
-154 REKLPDPVVF
+154 REKLSDPVVF
-164 PEAYLEEADEN
+164 REAYLEEADES
-175 GIQFFYRGCELY
+175 GIQFFYRGCGLY
-187 HPCAQKQESEQIV
+187 HPCAQKQGAEQIV
-200 TLGFRGEE
+200 TLAFQGEE

-232 LEEQVEILFGE
+232 LEEQGTIPFGE

-248 YQKEEVRSSNT
+248 YQKEEVRSSNM

-292 RVAIW
+292 RVAIQ

-319 SYMKNGEK
+319 SYLENGEK

-342 DADYLKEGMLKVVN
+342 DTDYLKEGMLKVVN

-382 IHKTEDGLLLI
+382 IHKTEEGLLLI

-430 YGYLEH
+430 YGYLDH

-464 TDAVRQTEGE
+464 TDAVRQTGGE

-486 YYSTSCGYGS
+486 YYSTSCGYGT
-496 DDRIWKEEG
+496 DDRIWKEQG
-505 ESAAPYLRSV
+505 DSAAPYLRSV
-515 HIAQDKN
+515 HIAREDSQKN
-522 QDINKE
+522 LEQKTNEDTDNKLND
-528 SQEKLIQMDP
+528 LIQ
-538 LKENKEQ
+538 E
-545 TDAAQIDELQ
+545 
-555 EKNEQPVVNHQDN
+555 
-568 QQDNLQK
+568 
-575 NSEQKI
+575 
-581 KETIDNNQNDLTQE
+581 ETLRD
-595 EAIREYLTTVH
+595 YLTAVH
-606 EEDYEKDEPWYRWS
+606 EEDYEKEEPWYRWS
-620 YTVKDFDT
+620 YTVKDIDID
-628 NLLKKKLQERGIS
+628 LLKKKLQERGIS
-641 FTDFKKVKDMEIIRR
+641 FTDFKKVKDMEITRR
-656 AAGGSAEILVI
+656 AAGGSAGALVI
-667 TTDQGEIPVEGEY
+667 TTDQGEIPVEEEY

-693 RQDDSPYALSTI
+693 RQDGSAYELSTI
-705 LPSAYFVMDLQ
+705 LPSAYFVIDLQ
-716 MGKKGVTGFS
+716 KGKKGITGFT

-733 HGVGMSQNAAKSMA
+733 HGVGMSQNAAKAMA

-757 AMFYRDCQLAK
+757 AMFYRNCQLAK